1 MTREEAKDFLPI
13 IKAYAEGKEIEY
25 KDRFTNNIPFGIK
38 ED

>member
-25 KDRFTNNIPFGIK
+25 NGCFTNNIPFGIK